1 MERRRKNKRSGYAVI
16 LNIVRNEYVR
26 WICNPRMILFFG
38 MMIFIETYVAEAMIA
53 HGEKMGQS
61 FGMFEIFIA
70 TANSTEL
77 CMVIPAVYL
86 LLIGDFP
93 RRDGN
98 TLLYV
103 HRAGRYHW
111 LLGQILTVA
120 FSILTYL
127 GALLAGCVLMG
138 AGKCVSGNQWSDV
151 VTKYLTF
158 FPEDMGS
165 SMSAMITERLYNHFS
180 PYQAFG
186 YSVSLLF
193 GMLFFLAMLK
203 LMFFLLGKPTA
214 GVAAGVC
221 LIGFGWLFS
230 LLELKGKWLFPLS
243 HAIEWQHYDEVFRF
257 TTVSIGQSYLYFAGM
272 STGAVFASIL
282 LIGQYNFGMIEKR

>member
-1 MERRRKNKRSGYAVI
+1 MECKKEKTRGRRGVI
-16 LNIVRNEYVR
+16 WHVVRNEYVR

-38 MMIFIETYVAEAMIA
+38 MMIFIETYVAEGMIA
-53 HGEKMGQS
+53 RSEKMGKP

-111 LLGQILTVA
+111 LLGQILTTA
-120 FSILTYL
+120 LSILTYL

-138 AGKCVSGNQWSDV
+138 ACRCVSANQWSDV
-151 VTKYLTF
+151 VTKYQTL

-165 SMSAMITERLYNHFS
+165 FMSGMITERLYNHFS

-193 GMLFFLAMLK
+193 GLLFFLAMLK
-203 LMFFLLGKPTA
+203 LLFFLLGKPTA
-214 GVAAGVC
+214 GVAAGGC
-221 LIGFGWLFS
+221 LLGFGWLFGI
-230 LLELKGKWLFPLS
+230 LEWKWKWIFPLS
-243 HAIEWQHYDEVFRF
+243 HAIEWQHCDEVFRF
-257 TTVSIGQSYLYFAGM
+257 MTVSLAQSYVYFAGL
-272 STGAVFASIL
+272 SLGTVFVSIIL
-282 LIGQYNFGMIEKR
+282 AERYNFGMIERR

>member
-1 MERRRKNKRSGYAVI
+1 MECKNENIGKRHAVI
-16 LNIVRNEYVR
+16 RNIARNEYIR

-38 MMIFIETYVAEAMIA
+38 MMIFIETYVAEGMLA
-53 HGEKMGQS
+53 HSEKLGKP
-61 FGMFEIFIA
+61 FGVFEIFIA
-70 TANSTEL
+70 VANSTEL

-103 HRAGRYHW
+103 HRAGKYHW
-111 LLGQILTVA
+111 LLGQILTSV

-127 GALLAGCVLMG
+127 GAILGGCVLMG
-138 AGKCVSGNQWSDV
+138 AGHCFVGNGWSDV
-151 VTKYLTF
+151 VTKYKTI
-158 FPEDMGS
+158 FPNDMES
-165 SMSAMITERLYNHFS
+165 TVSFMITERLYNHFS

-193 GMLFFLAMLK
+193 GLLFFLTMLK
-203 LMFFLLGKPTA
+203 LLFFLLGKPTV

-230 LLELKGKWLFPLS
+230 LLELKLKWIFPLS
-243 HAIEWQHYDEVFRF
+243 HAIEWQHCDEIFRF
-257 TTVSIGQSYLYFAGM
+257 MTVSMAQSYLYFAIL
-272 STGAVFASIL
+272 SVALIFVSIIL
-282 LIGQYNFGMIEKR
+282 MAQYNFGYVEQR